1 MTRIHGHDP
10 SATDHR
16 GLGVLDYEDSLR
28 RIASTPIGRIAFQD
42 AGESVILPVNHVV
55 DGAVIA
61 FRARWDST
69 LVAAIADESVAF
81 EVDEYDAL
89 ERTGW
94 SVLVRGIATTV
105 YDDVTSQRLEGLLGV
120 PWEGRRR
127 RSTGPASA
135 RRRSADAS
143 WAPVVGSVA
152 AVEPLHGRGWRAA
165 ALARAGGQTP
175 EERRTMRRSGAR
187 GA

>member
-1 MTRIHGHDP
+1 M
-10 SATDHR
+10 
-16 GLGVLDYEDSLR
+16 LDYEDSLR

-120 PWEGRRR
+120 PWEG
-127 RSTGPASA
+127 ASEEVHWTCIRPEEVSGRELGA
-135 RRRSADAS
+135 
-143 WAPVVGSVA
+143 
-152 AVEPLHGRGWRAA
+152 GRGEC
-165 ALARAGGQTP
+165 GCC
-175 EERRTMRRSGAR
+175 
-187 GA
+187 

>member
-1 MTRIHGHDP
+1 M
-10 SATDHR
+10 
-16 GLGVLDYEDSLR
+16 LDYEDSLR
-28 RIASTPIGRIAFQD
+28 RIASTPIGRIAFHD

-120 PWEGRRR
+120 PWEG
-127 RSTGPASA
+127 ASEEVHWTCIRPEEVSGRELGA
-135 RRRSADAS
+135 
-143 WAPVVGSVA
+143 
-152 AVEPLHGRGWRAA
+152 GRGEC
-165 ALARAGGQTP
+165 GCC
-175 EERRTMRRSGAR
+175 
-187 GA
+187 